1 MDLAATVA
9 AASSGAH
16 FYGDWDDLGIVK
28 MQFSFLGSF
37 ESSLPPPFLLSNGSG
52 MPAVLLFG

>member
-1 MDLAATVA
+1 MA